1 MLTMNS
7 LWNYIA
13 NGITAFLF
21 SSTGPVTIVIAVAT
35 TMQLSNEHV
44 SSWLFAGFAI
54 AGAVSLVF
62 SVYYRQPLVF
72 AWSIPGTVLLLG
84 SLDHLSVNEAV
95 GAFLATGIVILVVGM
110 TGYATKILS
119 WIPKPVVMAMVSGI
133 FLDFGLRLIGAFS
146 VAPLMASVM
155 VLVFVLVTAVPAMA
169 KSIPPILAA
178 LITGAVVVVLT
189 GSTQDS
195 PPLGQVLV
203 SIQFFAPVFS
213 VQAMLELVVPL
224 AITVLMVQNAQGYAV
239 LGQAGHQPP
248 TKAMTNAC
256 GVGSIVFSFLGAVSM
271 CVTGPSNAILAS
283 SGDRQHQYIGGITY
297 AVLAIL
303 FGVCGGLMAWLAFKL
318 PESYIA
324 VLGGLAVFKVLEG
337 AFKSAFS
344 GGQTL
349 GALTSLLITV
359 SGVSLLNIGAPFWGL
374 VLGSAV
380 SHLLE
385 SDNK

>member
-1 MLTMNS
+1 MNS
-7 LWNYIA
+7 LWTYIS
-13 NGITAFLF
+13 NGIAAFLF
-21 SSTGPVTIVIAVAT
+21 SSTGPVAIIIAVAA

-54 AGAVSLVF
+54 AGAVSLAF
-62 SVYYRQPLVF
+62 SIYYRQPLVF

-84 SLDHLSVNEAV
+84 ALDHLSINEAV
-95 GAFLATGIVILVVGM
+95 GAFLATGVVILIVGIK
-110 TGYATKILS
+110 GYATRLLS

-133 FLDFGLRLIGAFS
+133 FLDFGLRLISAFS
-146 VAPLMASVM
+146 VAPLMSSLM
-155 VLVFVLVTAVPAMA
+155 VLVFVLVTAIPVLA
-169 KSIPPILAA
+169 KSIPPILSA
-178 LITGAVVVVLT
+178 LIVGAVVVLMA
-189 GSTQDS
+189 GSTQES
-195 PPLGQVLV
+195 PPLDRVLV
-203 SIQFFAPVFS
+203 SLQYFSPVFS
-213 VQAMLELVVPL
+213 IRAMLELVVPL

-256 GVGSIVFSFLGAVSM
+256 GMGSIVFSFLGAVSM
-271 CVTGPSNAILAS
+271 CVTGPSNAILAA
-283 SGDRQHQYIGGITY
+283 SGERQYQYIGAITY
-297 AVLAIL
+297 AVLAII
-303 FGVCGGLMAWLAFKL
+303 FGVCGGLMAWLALKL

-359 SGVSLLNIGAPFWGL
+359 SGISLFNIGAPFWGL
-374 VLGSAV
+374 VFGSAV
-380 SHLLE
+380 SYLLE
-385 SDNK
+385 GDNK